1 PAMPARNRYNLVVDD
16 VADSRVP
23 LHNEEAY
30 QHGIYFQAKYV
41 GSLDVPRPNSRMEI
55 VAAMRRI
62 RYEFKAKNIKKKKVS
77 IVVSVD
83 GVKVMLRKKQKAK
96 KRMDLGR
103 EQDADHARS
112 HIQVSHTSQI
122 FYVSHDS
129 QDLKIF
135 SYIARDGSSNS
146 FRCNVFKSK
155 KKTQAMRIVRT
166 VGQAFEVCH
175 KLSLQHAEQ
184 DADGQA
190 DGESDKSTEEPS
202 SQGRKLTGA
211 ERGEEEEDG
220 KHGGRQGGDDPSA
233 GTSLC
238 EKAVSEI
245 LQSLAELNVV
255 KPGQTIIMLLC
266 GLGSSR
272 GTGPRR
278 PNPWTKTLAIGT
290 WNVHQCMWHQDTL
303 GRRSMIDFV
312 VISSD
317 LRPYVLDTRVKRGA
331 ELSTD
336 HHLVV
341 SWIRWQRRKLGQT
354 WQTQTF
360 RFRGRLGNIESE
372 WTMFSASIVDA
383 AVRLRSCGRKVSGAC
398 RGVEPPKPGGGH
410 RKPSK
415 PQPGGPGGKN
425 WVWEEAMEEDYRS
438 ASKRFFWQTV
448 RRLLRRGKQYSANTV
463 YSVGGELLTS
473 TGDIVGRWKKYFEDL
488 LNPTD
493 LPSNEEAEAGDSE
506 VDSSITQAEV
516 TEVVRKLLMGITLLS
531 LPGKVYARVLERRIR
546 PIVDPRIQE
555 EQCGFRPGRGTLDQL
570 YNPPQGFLGVASSQ
584 GPEGVRFGN
593 HRISS
598 LLFADDVVL
607 MASSSPG
614 PSACTGAD
622 LDRRSLFTVT
632 SQGITP
638 RSPCS
643 QSLTPLASQHYLQF
657 LQQQLQQQQQHTQV
671 AVAQV
676 QLLKDQMAAETAA
689 RMEAQARVHQLL
701 LQNRDLLQHLA
712 LLVKQLKELEN
723 RSPKSTQPGQPQQE
737 PQANGHNDQQLL
749 SSRISTSAKP
759 LTLNLKNH
767 YSQALDQLITSTPA
781 WPLQTSP
788 LSPTQVDCAE
798 SYLNLLNLENSTK
811 PDAPVNGELDPFIRA
826 NGTADSKESSCNE
839 IVPFTLRNSAN
850 LDEKF
855 KQTIPKLDPPPPS
868 MNRKRASRTFSPGS
882 EVTAVSAP
890 GEVTANDV
898 APSRSSS
905 LSFPDITPSS
915 LSSADFHSLSNGES
929 SSCSASEDS
938 GVRSETKSLL
948 SPLRDDDDL
957 FGDRGMFLTASS
969 GCDSPL
975 EERCGGVLS
984 CSEVYHAETPVLVP
998 HSNTCEHPLPFSSPM
1013 NDTCLHISFSEE
1025 ELLESSQEDPNIPQ
1039 RS

>member
-1 PAMPARNRYNLVVDD
+1 MPARNRYNLVDD

-83 GVKVMLRKKQKAK
+83 GVKVMLRKKQKRK
-96 KRMDLGR
+96 EWTWDESKMMIM
-103 EQDADHARS
+103 QDPIYR
-112 HIQVSHTSQI
+112 I

-202 SQGRKLTGA
+202 SHGRKLTEA
-211 ERGEEEEDG
+211 DKGEEEEDS
-220 KHGGRQGGDDPSA
+220 KHGGRRGGEDPST

-255 KPGQTIIMLLC
+255 KPGQTII
-266 GLGSSR
+266 
-272 GTGPRR
+272 
-278 PNPWTKTLAIGT
+278 
-290 WNVHQCMWHQDTL
+290 
-303 GRRSMIDFV
+303 DF
-312 VISSD
+312 
-317 LRPYVLDTRVKRGA
+317 
-331 ELSTD
+331 
-336 HHLVV
+336 
-341 SWIRWQRRKLGQT
+341 
-354 WQTQTF
+354 
-360 RFRGRLGNIESE
+360 
-372 WTMFSASIVDA
+372 
-383 AVRLRSCGRKVSGAC
+383 
-398 RGVEPPKPGGGH
+398 
-410 RKPSK
+410 
-415 PQPGGPGGKN
+415 
-425 WVWEEAMEEDYRS
+425 
-438 ASKRFFWQTV
+438 
-448 RRLLRRGKQYSANTV
+448 
-463 YSVGGELLTS
+463 
-473 TGDIVGRWKKYFEDL
+473 
-488 LNPTD
+488 
-493 LPSNEEAEAGDSE
+493 
-506 VDSSITQAEV
+506 
-516 TEVVRKLLMGITLLS
+516 
-531 LPGKVYARVLERRIR
+531 
-546 PIVDPRIQE
+546 
-555 EQCGFRPGRGTLDQL
+555 
-570 YNPPQGFLGVASSQ
+570 
-584 GPEGVRFGN
+584 
-593 HRISS
+593 
-598 LLFADDVVL
+598 
-607 MASSSPG
+607 
-614 PSACTGAD
+614 
-622 LDRRSLFTVT
+622 DRRSLFTVT
-632 SQGITP
+632 SQGVTP
-638 RSPCS
+638 SSPCS
-643 QSLTPLASQHYLQF
+643 RSLTPLASQHYLQL

-712 LLVKQLKELEN
+712 LLVQQLKELEAH
-723 RSPKSTQPGQPQQE
+723 SPKTTQPGQPQQQPE
-737 PQANGHNDQQLL
+737 ANGHNVSQSSCSSVSTTAKAL
-749 SSRISTSAKP
+749 S
-759 LTLNLKNH
+759 LNLKNN
-767 YSQALDQLITSTPA
+767 YSQTLDQLITATPA

-788 LSPTQVDCAE
+788 LSPTQVECAE

-811 PDAPVNGELDPFIRA
+811 PGAAVNGDLDPFIRA
-826 NGTADSKESSCNE
+826 NGTADNKESSCNE
-839 IVPFTLRNSAN
+839 MVPFTLKNSGN
-850 LDEKF
+850 MDEKC
-855 KQTIPKLDPPPPS
+855 KQMIPKLDPPPS
-868 MNRKRASRTFSPGS
+868 SVNRKRASRTLSPGS
-882 EVTAVSAP
+882 DVTAVSTP
-890 GEVTANDV
+890 GEVTSND
-898 APSRSSS
+898 APPSRSSS

-915 LSSADFHSLSNGES
+915 LSSVDFHSLTNGES
-929 SSCSASEDS
+929 SSCSTSEDS

-957 FGDRGMFLTASS
+957 FGDRGTFLTASS

-975 EERCGGVLS
+975 EERCAAVLS
-984 CSEVYHAETPVLVP
+984 SSESYPPEAPTPVS
-998 HSNTCEHPLPFSSPM
+998 HSDTYEHPLPLSSPLS
-1013 NDTCLHISFSEE
+1013 DTCLHISFSED
-1025 ELLESSQEDPNIPQ
+1025 ELLESHQEDPNVPQ